1 MLYLGVSDSH
11 EAQINI
17 LEALTR
23 KFRLDPDFDLSGLAN
38 QCPFNFTGADFYA
51 LCADALL
58 KAMSR
63 KAMEL
68 EEKIGK
74 AFLYLRLEMTK
85 ARLCRLE
92 KLRGGNSC
100 WQSLTPQ
107 RYLLEMVSAEEAS
120 VIVSRADFELA
131 LQELVPSVT
140 QSELEEYANIQKR
153 FSRGLVD
160 DN

>member
-1 MLYLGVSDSH
+1 RFYHRFDRMLYLGVSDSR

-92 KLRGGNSC
+92 KLRGENSC
-100 WQSLTPQ
+100 CQSLTPQ

-131 LQELVPSVT
+131 L
-140 QSELEEYANIQKR
+140 
-153 FSRGLVD
+153 
-160 DN
+160 